1 MAVRCQ
7 FENSSDVGVF
17 ATLTNKYCLV
27 ASGGSENFYSVFE
40 AEMADHIPVCHT
52 SIGGTRIIGR
62 LCVGNKNGLLV
73 PQIATDAEIQH
84 LRNYLPDD
92 VKIQRVEERLSA
104 LGNTISCNDYSA
116 LVHTD
121 LDRETEEIIQ
131 DVLGVE
137 VFRSTI
143 ANNVLVGSYSCLTN
157 QGGLVHPRTPVP
169 EMEEL
174 SQLLQIPISVGTVNR
189 GSDVIGAGVVANDW
203 AAFVGMDATSTEI
216 GTIEKIFKLSN
227 NQQGLHNAMMDTA

>member
-1 MAVRCQ
+1 MAVRCA

-40 AEMADHIPVCHT
+40 SELADHIPVCHT
-52 SIGGTRIIGR
+52 NIGGTRIIGR
-62 LCVGNKNGLLV
+62 LIVGNKNGLLV

-84 LRNYLPDD
+84 IRNYLPDD

-121 LDRETEEIIQ
+121 LDRETEEIVQ

-143 ANNVLVGSYSCLTN
+143 ANNVLV
-157 QGGLVHPRTPVP
+157 RKKK
-169 EMEEL
+169 
-174 SQLLQIPISVGTVNR
+174 
-189 GSDVIGAGVVANDW
+189 
-203 AAFVGMDATSTEI
+203 
-216 GTIEKIFKLSN
+216 IESI
-227 NQQGLHNAMMDTA
+227 